1 VTIVGMILCS
11 PLSPIAP
18 LYRLVSLIAALSLL
32 WHRRWFSLIMMA
44 ASVLAVPL
52 LFALARFLL
61 SGTKRM
67 VMQGLRKRTCAI

>member
-1 VTIVGMILCS
+1 MILRSPIS
-11 PLSPIAP
+11 PLAP

-32 WHRRWFSLIMMA
+32 WHRRWLSLSMMA

-61 SGTKRM
+61 SGAMRM
-67 VMQGLRKRTCAI
+67 VMQGLRKRTYAI